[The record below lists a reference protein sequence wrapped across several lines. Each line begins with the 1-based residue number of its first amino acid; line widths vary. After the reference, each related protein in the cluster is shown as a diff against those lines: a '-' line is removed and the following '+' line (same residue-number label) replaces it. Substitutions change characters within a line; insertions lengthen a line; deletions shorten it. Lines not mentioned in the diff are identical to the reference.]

1 MFDKLHRRH
10 LNITVDS
17 LWKSDLVDMCLIQ
30 VCMNQLYNVI
40 TLGIIEYQFSVYL
53 LLSTYRWLEIRIDC
67 RSDRQTVG

>member
-53 LLSTYRWLEIRIDC
+53 LLST
-67 RSDRQTVG
+67 